1 MAQTSLIAGFRV
13 HETGV
18 TPREVIP
25 LGKGELILVVD
36 DEAAIR
42 DIARAGSRVLRL
54 SRCNGGGRH
63 GSSGGVRPEQDRN
76 SGNNHQYRTRCPGV
90 PGKAPRGGYTA
101 QDLEQRAV
109 SLAG

>member
-42 DIARAGSRVLRL
+42 DIARQVLESYGYRVATAGDGTEAVAVYVQNKTEIRATITSIGLDAQAFLAKPHAADTLLKTLNSVLY
-54 SRCNGGGRH
+54 
-63 GSSGGVRPEQDRN
+63 P
-76 SGNNHQYRTRCPGV
+76 
-90 PGKAPRGGYTA
+90 
-101 QDLEQRAV
+101 
-109 SLAG
+109 